1 MIGAIDRGVYLLFQL
16 STTISAER
24 KTARDDLSQAAM
36 QSKLI
41 GPNYLMSAQPL
52 PFAASQ

>member
-24 KTARDDLSQAAM
+24 KTAHDDLSQAAM

-41 GPNYLMSAQPL
+41 GRTT
-52 PFAASQ
+52 